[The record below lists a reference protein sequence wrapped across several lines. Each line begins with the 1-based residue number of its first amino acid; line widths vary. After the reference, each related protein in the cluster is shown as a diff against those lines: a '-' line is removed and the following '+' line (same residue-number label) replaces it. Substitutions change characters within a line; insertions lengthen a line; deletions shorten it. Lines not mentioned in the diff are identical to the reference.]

1 METESCLGID
11 SWLCYF
17 LGFQLKN
24 ICRHSS
30 KEDSKVLNSAQ
41 VANCKFSV
49 SVGSQRPHVF
59 DITTDKKTFYVQ
71 CDSEVMMNHWLGVLN
86 DAQFHFRQLAAE
98 AEAASIQA
106 AAPTM
111 IGIGLV
117 LKANIDDGLFS
128 IEDIIVGGPADKSQ
142 KFQAGDFIIE
152 VDGND
157 TSYQS
162 FDTVLGWIR
171 GELGTFVTIV
181 LARVSDFEVMER
193 TATPDNPFGEASD
206 VFSIDLR
213 RDVVKKIDIY
223 SHYSSAGGAVSP
235 AAPTFAP
242 KHPPAV
248 APKPEPP
255 AVSARVPGRAS
266 VAAPQSFVFEGILG
280 KSKGTGMMGMMGYQD
295 RYFTV
300 DSSHI
305 TW

>member
-1 METESCLGID
+1 MVLSPSCVISVVFDLN
-11 SWLCYF
+11 F
-17 LGFQLKN
+17 
-24 ICRHSS
+24 CRHSS
-30 KEDSKVLNSAQ
+30 KEDNKVLNSAQ
-41 VANCKFSV
+41 VVDCKFSV
-49 SVGSQRPHVF
+49 SVGSKRPHVF

-98 AEAASIQA
+98 AEAAAIQA
-106 AAPTM
+106 SAPTM

-117 LKANIDDGLFS
+117 LKANIDAGLFS
-128 IEDIIVGGPADKSQ
+128 IEDIIDGGPADKSQ

-157 TSYQS
+157 TSFQS

-193 TATPDNPFGEASD
+193 TATPDNPFGDASE
-206 VFSIDLR
+206 VLSIDLR

-223 SHYSSAGGAVSP
+223 SHYPSAGAAVSP

-248 APKPEPP
+248 APKPEAP
-255 AVSARVPGRAS
+255 AVPARAPGRAS